1 MRFRRARHE
10 LRVRENRTGVRVLNV
25 RPGHVDP
32 RKPAVVLEVSDAAPL
47 ILTPLQVGR
56 LRAQLR
62 DTLMAAV
69 AEAERE
75 EKRA

>member
-1 MRFRRARHE
+1 MLFRRARHE
-10 LRVRENRTGVRVLNV
+10 LRVRETRSGARVLNV
-25 RPGHVDP
+25 RPGHVDR
-32 RKPAVVLEVSDAAPL
+32 RKPAVVLEVGGAAPL
-47 ILTPLQVGR
+47 VLTPLQVGR

-62 DTLMAAV
+62 DTLMDAV